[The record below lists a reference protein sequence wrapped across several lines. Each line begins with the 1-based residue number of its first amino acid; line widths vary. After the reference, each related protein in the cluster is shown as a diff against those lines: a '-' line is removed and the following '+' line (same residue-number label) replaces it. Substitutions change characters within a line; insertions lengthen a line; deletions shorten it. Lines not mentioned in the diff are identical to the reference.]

1 MLLPISWL
9 KDFVDVSKISL
20 EELERQL
27 FSIGFEVEEVK
38 YLGQEIKNCVVGE
51 ITDIKKH
58 PDSDHLQICKLNCS
72 EKFGTDIQIVTGAQ
86 NVFVGAKVPV
96 ALNGSTLAGG
106 IKIKSGKLRGEV
118 SDGMLCSGAELGI
131 TGDFY
136 PKAEVDGILILP
148 ENVMIGTDIKDVVG
162 INDYV
167 FDISVTPNRPDCQS
181 IFGMARE
188 IAVILNQ
195 KVKPVQTSYITNS
208 TNSYPLNL
216 SVENNAVCPLY
227 LGHIVDDVKLEQSP
241 VWLRQRLIKCG
252 INPINNVV
260 DITNYV
266 LLELG
271 QPMHAFDYN
280 KIKGGKIVVRNAK
293 SGESILT
300 LDEKEHNLT
309 EKNLVIADGET
320 PMAVAGIMGGE
331 KSGINSTTNKI
342 VLESAVFKRESI
354 RKTSRALGLASDS
367 SRRFEKGVD
376 SFTTKFA
383 MQRALHLVS
392 VLGIGNITDVSVG
405 FDLDPHPVN
414 QIIDTNFSKIN
425 SILGIQV
432 PRTEITRILTAL
444 EFNVIPTKLQDEL
457 KVEVPLFRTDL
468 EGANDIAEEVIRIY
482 GYHNIPAK
490 LLADTFI
497 TKGGKTQEQ
506 KDRDRVKNILVNQG
520 FNEIITYSFYGEKDL
535 ERLKV
540 SKDSVEYNFIKIK
553 NPLSEDYGIMRTM
566 LLPSM
571 LSIINKNI
579 KKGIDCGRLFEI
591 ANVYIPREVPLT
603 HLPIE
608 RQMLSLG
615 MFGEDVDYFKA
626 RGVIEAI
633 GESLNINFKF
643 EPVQKPFFHPYRS
656 VNIIVEGE
664 AIGYLGQLA
673 YDISEELSLKENI
686 FLAEINF
693 EKLAK
698 NIKNNYT
705 YKNITKHQSIKR
717 DLAIVVNNSITV
729 GEVSEIIKNASKKV
743 TSIKLFDI
751 YHGEQLEKDYKSL
764 AFTITFTP
772 DKEPL
777 TAEDVDAQV
786 NKILS
791 KLKEK
796 VAGTLR

>member
-643 EPVQKPFFHPYRS
+643 EPVH
-656 VNIIVEGE
+656 
-664 AIGYLGQLA
+664 
-673 YDISEELSLKENI
+673 
-686 FLAEINF
+686 
-693 EKLAK
+693 
-698 NIKNNYT
+698 T
-705 YKNITKHQSIKR
+705 
-717 DLAIVVNNSITV
+717 
-729 GEVSEIIKNASKKV
+729 EV
-743 TSIKLFDI
+743 
-751 YHGEQLEKDYKSL
+751 
-764 AFTITFTP
+764 
-772 DKEPL
+772 
-777 TAEDVDAQV
+777 
-786 NKILS
+786 
-791 KLKEK
+791 
-796 VAGTLR
+796 